1 MLCHVW
7 GPSVVTSGTLCPSES
22 HAVSYCEQGE
32 RARPRLG
39 ISSFVELGGRGC
51 QPCFLGLPLLFRPV
65 LELG

>member
-22 HAVSYCEQGE
+22 RAVSSCEQGE

-39 ISSFVELGGRGC
+39 TSSFVGLGGRGVSLL
-51 QPCFLGLPLLFRPV
+51 PGPPLLFRPV